1 MAIYLLRTKK
11 FDHNLSFYRYTI
23 EIKCMLKNIYVCKK
37 EKNKNKN
44 DKYGSI
50 RK

>member
-1 MAIYLLRTKK
+1 MAIYLLRRKK

-37 EKNKNKN
+37 
-44 DKYGSI
+44 
-50 RK
+50 RKKQKQK